1 MKFLKFM
8 KKSILPFLS
17 AICISFFVFYA
28 PNTSVIDAYAEEI
41 QAEESIV
48 EEYEESSIE
57 DEGNVENSADD
68 EGNVENSADND
79 EKVDNSGTYVPS
91 EGDEDTDSFTQ
102 ILISYLE
109 KKYGEEYHRYYDA
122 ILQEWGSAKAYVE
135 NVLLNAVNEGIISEE
150 KASGFQSFINWL
162 HKYTVIWVP
171 VLSAVLLAI
180 ALRFGKNSIAK
191 IKEFFNKIFNKVF
204 KGNNQ
209 NASALLVVL
218 DSMEV
223 LLGNSGKTEEQRKK
237 IEEVKK
243 ELEKDV

>member
-1 MKFLKFM
+1 MKFLKFT
-8 KKSILPFLS
+8 KKSILLFLS
-17 AICISFFVFYA
+17 VFCISFSAFYA
-28 PNTSVIDAYAEEI
+28 QNPRVLGVKAEEI
-41 QAEESIV
+41 QEESIQ
-48 EEYEESSIE
+48 EEHKESAIESAESSATN
-57 DEGNVENSADD
+57 EG
-68 EGNVENSADND
+68 
-79 EKVDNSGTYVPS
+79 DNSVEYVPS
-91 EGDEDTDSFTQ
+91 EGEGDTDIDSFSQ
-102 ILISYLE
+102 ILTSYLE
-109 KKYGEEYHRYYDA
+109 KKYGEDYQIYYDA

-150 KASGFQSFINWL
+150 NASGFQSFINWL

-171 VLSAVLLAI
+171 VLSVVFLAVG
-180 ALRFGKNSIAK
+180 LRVGKNTVAK

-209 NASALLVVL
+209 NSSALLVVL

-223 LLGNSGKTEEQRKK
+223 LLGNSSKTEEQRKK